1 MKTTVGDVAR
11 SAVLTATVD
20 RVLNN
25 RVGVSATSRHRV
37 HDAARK
43 LGYLP
48 TFESVSL
55 PSKPT
60 HLEFIAPV
68 AKNAFLKRL
77 GKHIEDFAGRLPL
90 IASCT
95 MHRLGSYSPDE
106 TLAAV
111 EKMFFEGERAWYSC
125 APSPEDARHLGLS
138 YGGRRTHCHSCVG
151 HPGVPRVAY
160 VGIDNRIAGRT
171 AAWTMG
177 KMMGERLGTV
187 AVFTGSRSYRGHEGH
202 EARFR
207 SVLVDNFLNLPNL
220 SVIQVAE
227 DCSKSCAEA
236 LAVLKN
242 NNDVAGLYCTT
253 RPRPRPCERS
263 GYVGS
268 LFIIC
273 TTWLVPLSLLYL
285 RVYR

>member
-1 MKTTVGDVAR
+1 MSSSGPDRLITRSLSSVRFDGEISGSIAMKTTVGDVAR

-125 APSPEDARHLGLS
+125 ARSPEDARHVALS
-138 YGGRRTHCHSCVG
+138 CGGRRTHCHSCVG
-151 HPGVPRVAY
+151 HPGVPSRCLRWNRQSHGWTHSGVDDGQDDGRAIGNGRC
-160 VGIDNRIAGRT
+160 VHGIA
-171 AAWTMG
+171 
-177 KMMGERLGTV
+177 LL
-187 AVFTGSRSYRGHEGH
+187 SRS
-202 EARFR
+202 
-207 SVLVDNFLNLPNL
+207 
-220 SVIQVAE
+220 
-227 DCSKSCAEA
+227 
-236 LAVLKN
+236 
-242 NNDVAGLYCTT
+242 
-253 RPRPRPCERS
+253 
-263 GYVGS
+263 
-268 LFIIC
+268 
-273 TTWLVPLSLLYL
+273 
-285 RVYR
+285 